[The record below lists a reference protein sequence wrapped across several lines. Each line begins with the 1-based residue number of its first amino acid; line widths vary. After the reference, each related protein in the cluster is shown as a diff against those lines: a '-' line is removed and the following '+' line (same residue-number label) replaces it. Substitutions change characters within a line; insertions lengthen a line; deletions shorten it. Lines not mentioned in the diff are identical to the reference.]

1 MKNTLIVLVGLLTVS
16 LLSGQTAGKS
26 AGLGKAQ
33 SESNQDLNIRAYIEL
48 LRTDVKTGK
57 SQVMGQVMQLDADQ
71 ATKFWPIYK
80 RFETDLAAIG
90 DRLVGLIKDYANNY
104 DKMTPTIADDL
115 GSRLL
120 DVERDRNVLKRKYFG
135 EFKGALDAITATRF
149 LQVENQ
155 LEKLIDLQIAASL
168 PVIQ

>member
-1 MKNTLIVLVGLLTVS
+1 MKNTLIVLIGLLTVS

-33 SESNQDLNIRAYIEL
+33 PESNQDLNIRAYIEL

-90 DRLVGLIKDYANNY
+90 DRLVGLIKDYANSY
-104 DKMTPTIADDL
+104 DKMTPTVAEDL
-115 GSRLL
+115 GNRLL
-120 DVERDRNVLKRKYFG
+120 DVERDRNALKRKYFG
-135 EFKGALDAITATRF
+135 EFKGALDPITATRF

-155 LEKLIDLQIAASL
+155 LEKLVDLQIAASL